1 MDEQTID
8 TIAMQLTRLQRI
20 RDRTAAQIG
29 TWTKDGLDPAAF
41 ATLIRLCHDG
51 PMRSGA
57 LADVLHSDASTVSR
71 QVAQLVGKQLVERQA
86 DPADGRATVLVVTD
100 RGRTVAEE
108 VRRRRNE
115 NLTRVM
121 ADWEPQSRAVFAE
134 MLRQFVDDF
143 ERTRPEMIAA
153 MRRNW
158 DQTFTGTENKT

>member
-1 MDEQTID
+1 MDDRTID

-20 RDRTAAQIG
+20 RDRTAAQLS

-41 ATLIRLCHDG
+41 GALIRLCCDG

-57 LADVLHSDASTVSR
+57 LAGALHSDASTVSR
-71 QVAQLVGKQLVERQA
+71 QVAQLVGRKLVERQA

-100 RGRTVAEE
+100 RGRAVAEE
-108 VRRRRNE
+108 IRRRRNE

-121 ADWEPQSRAVFAE
+121 AGWTPQSRADFAGLLE
-134 MLRQFVDDF
+134 QFVDDF
-143 ERTRPEMIAA
+143 ERTRPDMIAA

-158 DQTFTGTENKT
+158 DETFTGTENET